1 MHHQYCWLRTPY
13 HCAWRCWVASLLWTQ
28 RPHLPRWPP
37 SETCT
42 TPPTARAG
50 RTAGTGWG
58 RETRARALVD
68 GPTSA
73 ALSAVMSC
81 TCTHAPRHE
90 GAGPYQIPRSNV
102 CLDDGED
109 ARARMHAHLQCV
121 AVPSVYAVGPSIH
134 AVDPSCACCSMLDL
148 GANNLVGTIPTSLS
162 ALTALAYVQPC
173 MPHSIEALLFVRA
186 SVRGVSGSFWWLT
199 PCLLCLVCLC
209 ILMGFEIVSLKC
221 SVQRLRPAL
230 RQVPGDVKQHHPGSA
245 SVQLL
250 P

>member
-1 MHHQYCWLRTPY
+1 MLCVFCCWLCLPPLGPHRWRPGALIDQPSQVAAEAVHHQYCWLRTPY
-13 HCAWRCWVASLLWTQ
+13 HCAWWCWVASLLWTQ

-68 GPTSA
+68 GTTSA
-73 ALSAVMSC
+73 ALSAVMSG
-81 TCTHAPRHE
+81 TCTHAPRHD

-102 CLDDGED
+102 CFDDVKQRCHALDG
-109 ARARMHAHLQCV
+109 RMRGHACMHTSNVLRSPLCMLR
-121 AVPSVYAVGPSIH
+121 GPSMY

-173 MPHSIEALLFVRA
+173 MPHAIEA
-186 SVRGVSGSFWWLT
+186 
-199 PCLLCLVCLC
+199 
-209 ILMGFEIVSLKC
+209 
-221 SVQRLRPAL
+221 
-230 RQVPGDVKQHHPGSA
+230 
-245 SVQLL
+245 
-250 P
+250 